1 MKINGDENMVC
12 DHNCANCKSK
22 GNCNE
27 KEFFKNNQS
36 NIKHVIGV
44 MSGKGGVGKSTVTSL
59 LASLMAKKGYKVGIL
74 DADITGPS
82 IAHAFGVKGQ
92 LQGAE
97 NVIYPCVS
105 KDGIKIVSVNLLLK
119 NEEEPVV
126 WRGPILGNAV
136 KQFYCETAWEELDY
150 LFVDMP
156 PGTSDVQLTV
166 LNNIPLDGV
175 VMVSTPQDLVSMVVS
190 KCVNMVNMVKVKI
203 IGLIENLAYVKCPH
217 CNEKIEIFGASH
229 LNEVC
234 LNHHLVPLASLG
246 IDPNLASLMDK
257 GNIFDYNEPDLEV
270 AASQIE
276 ML

>member
-1 MKINGDENMVC
+1 MAC
-12 DHNCANCKSK
+12 DHNCASCKSK
-22 GNCNE
+22 GSCEE
-27 KEFFKNNQS
+27 KEYFKNNQS

-59 LASLMAKKGYKVGIL
+59 LASAMAKKGYKVGIL

-82 IAHAFGVKGQ
+82 IAHAFGVSGH
-92 LQGAE
+92 LQGSE
-97 NVIYPCVS
+97 SLIYPS
-105 KDGIKIVSVNLLLK
+105 ESIDGIKLVSVNLLLK
-119 NEEEPVV
+119 NAEEPVV

-136 KQFYCETAWEELDY
+136 KQFYSETVWADLDY

-175 VMVSTPQDLVSMVVS
+175 VMVTSPQDLVSMVVS

-203 IGLIENLAYVKCPH
+203 IGLIENLAYVKCPD
-217 CNEKIEIFGASH
+217 CGKKIEIFGKSH
-229 LNEVC
+229 INEVC
-234 LNHHLVPLASLG
+234 AAHHLIPLASLG
-246 IDPNLASLMDK
+246 IDPSLSELMDR
-257 GNIFDYNEPDLEV
+257 GHIYDYDTHELDIAV
-270 AASQIE
+270 SQIE